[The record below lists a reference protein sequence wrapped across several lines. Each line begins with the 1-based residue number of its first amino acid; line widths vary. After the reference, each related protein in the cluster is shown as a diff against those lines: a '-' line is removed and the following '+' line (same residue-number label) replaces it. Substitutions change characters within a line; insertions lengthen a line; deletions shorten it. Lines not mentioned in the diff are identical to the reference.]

1 MATFTAIQ
9 APPVSSVDSK
19 DTAERMLLGTVVP
32 ELPESRRPCRSG
44 RKLPKL
50 VTLQQWISAKQ
61 RPRESITLLT
71 QLSADR
77 YDNPPRLPQT
87 FLNQNH

>member
-1 MATFTAIQ
+1 MGTFTTIQ
-9 APPVSSVDSK
+9 AAPVSSA
-19 DTAERMLLGTVVP
+19 DTEDTQERMLLGTAVP
-32 ELPESRRPCRSG
+32 ELPEPRRPCHSG

-77 YDNPPRLPQT
+77 
-87 FLNQNH
+87 